1 MSEPKDHV
9 FFATR
14 AELRAWLG
22 NNHVQATGVWAV
34 FYKKSSGLG
43 DMSWEAL
50 VEECLCFG
58 WIDSLPGKVD
68 ETRTKIYISPRKLN
82 SGWSRRNKLILPELE
97 ANGLM
102 TDAGRA
108 VIERAKSN
116 GSWQRFDLAEDR
128 VVPEQLKAKLEASRD
143 LAAAWSG
150 LTDSKQRQELQLIY
164 DAKSDATLAK
174 RIEALVAKLSG
185 AGS

>member
-14 AELRAWLG
+14 AELRTWLG
-22 NNHVQATGVWAV
+22 DNQGLPVGVWAV
-34 FYKKSSGLG
+34 FYKKSTGLS
-43 DMSWEAL
+43 DMSWEVL

-68 ETRTKIYISPRKLN
+68 EVKTKIYISPRKVN

-116 GSWQRFDLAEDR
+116 GSWERFDLAEAL
-128 VVPEQLKAKLEASRD
+128 VVPE
-143 LAAAWSG
+143 
-150 LTDSKQRQELQLIY
+150 ELQTALTQDNAFGDAWGLLTESKKRQFLQQIY
-164 DAKSDATLAK
+164 DAKTFETRQK
-174 RIEALVAKLSG
+174 RIATIR
-185 AGS
+185 AGLCE

>member
-1 MSEPKDHV
+1 
-9 FFATR
+9 
-14 AELRAWLG
+14 
-22 NNHVQATGVWAV
+22 
-34 FYKKSSGLG
+34 
-43 DMSWEAL
+43 MSWEVL

-68 ETRTKIYISPRKLN
+68 EEKTKIYISPRKAD

-116 GSWQRFDLAEDR
+116 GSWERFDLAEAL
-128 VVPEQLKAKLEASRD
+128 VVPEELQAAFSQDNAFRD
-143 LAAAWSG
+143 AWAL
-150 LTDSKQRQELQLIY
+150 LTDSKKRQFLQQIY
-164 DAKSDATLAK
+164 DAKTFETRQK
-174 RIEALVAKLSG
+174 RIASIR
-185 AGS
+185 AGICE